1 MKKQLFILLLL
12 ISTICAAQ
20 TSVVNYNQSNLAKRV
35 TMDIKE
41 EKIGLVLQKIGKAG
55 SFYFTY
61 NGALFAR
68 DSIVNVNVRNKPVR
82 EILDQLF
89 EGKVDYKENDEYIIL
104 RYAVNHFSIEA
115 ESIVTAENLYSI
127 TGRVVDIQTGK
138 RVKNASV
145 YEKRLLQSALTDDE
159 GFFSLKFKG
168 EHNGIIL
175 TASKETY
182 RDTSI
187 IFLSSIDVKPKGYDD
202 PDKEK
207 GTFMSN
213 MLDNLKIGRWLTS
226 SKQRIQNMNIPNF
239 LANMPVQASLT
250 PGLSSQG
257 SMSGSVVNKFSLNL
271 VGGYTAGVD
280 GLEMA
285 GVFNLNK
292 ADVRY
297 VQVAGVLNIVGG
309 NTEGV
314 QMAGVF
320 NMVGKNA
327 NGAQLSAVY
336 NHVKGNVDGI
346 QMSTINYVDG
356 STEGLQLSAVS
367 NTVSGNLRGFQ
378 MTGLLNIVRK
388 ETKGMQLSAV
398 GNAAL
403 KEMRG
408 LQISGVF
415 NYAKHNRG
423 LQLGLVNISETST
436 GVSLGLINIV
446 KHGYHKLSISSN
458 DLINANVSFKSGN
471 ANLYTIFM
479 LGKNFV
485 DNEKIETFGLGLGHD
500 FFAGKTLSF
509 STETTTQHLHLGRWD
524 YANIL
529 NKFHL
534 NFQLKLFKGFSIYG
548 GPVLNYYVTE
558 APDNYVI
565 ATGYKSQIAPS
576 NSKKINGNNA
586 WLGWSAGFN
595 LF

>member
-1 MKKQLFILLLL
+1 MKKSLFILLLL
-12 ISTICAAQ
+12 ISTICTAQ

-35 TMDIKE
+35 TMDVKG

-55 SFYFTY
+55 GFYFTY

-82 EILDQLF
+82 EILDDLF
-89 EGKVDYKENDEYIIL
+89 NGTVDYKENEEYIIL

-145 YEKRLLQSALTDDE
+145 YEKRLLQSALTDEE

-168 EHNGIIL
+168 EHSGIVL

-187 IFLSSIDVKPKGYDD
+187 IFLSSIDIKPEGYDD

-207 GTFMSN
+207 GTFMSD
-213 MLDNLKIGRWLTS
+213 MLDSFKIGRWLTS

-239 LANMPVQASLT
+239 LTNMPVQASLT
-250 PGLSSQG
+250 PGLSSRG

-297 VQVAGVLNIVGG
+297 VQIAGVLNMVGG
-309 NTEGV
+309 STEGV

-320 NMVGKNA
+320 NVVGKNA

-336 NHVKGNVDGI
+336 NHVKGNVNGI
-346 QMSTINYVDG
+346 QMSTINYVNG
-356 STEGLQLSAVS
+356 FTEGLQLSAVS
-367 NTVSGNLRGFQ
+367 NTVNGSLRGFQ
-378 MTGLLNIVRK
+378 MTGVLNAVRK
-388 ETKGMQLSAV
+388 ETQGLQLSAV
-398 GNAAL
+398 GNVAM
-403 KEMRG
+403 KSMRG
-408 LQISGVF
+408 FQFSGVF
-415 NYAKHNRG
+415 NYARHNNG
-423 LQLGLVNISETST
+423 LQLGLINLADTST

-471 ANLYTIFM
+471 ANLYTIFII
-479 LGKNFV
+479 GKNFV
-485 DNEKIETFGLGLGHD
+485 QNENIETFGLGLGHD
-500 FFAGKTLSF
+500 FFAGKRISV
-509 STETTTQHLHLGRWD
+509 STELTTQHLYLGRWD

-529 NKFHL
+529 NKVHV
-534 NFQLKLFKGFSIYG
+534 NFQLRLIKGISIYG

-558 APDNYVI
+558 APNGYVT
-565 ATGYKSQIAPS
+565 ANGYKNQIAPS
-576 NSKKINGNNA
+576 NSRKINGNSA
-586 WLGWSAGFN
+586 WIGWSAGIN